1 MKLSCHIHVSFTV
14 LIKLI
19 KLLDLILPKEKSR
32 GHSVL
37 LVAPKL
43 VGSGGRSFPLV
54 HSTWQG
60 EREREGW
67 REREGACAMH
77 ACLHM
82 VHVHACYGFLDDKTC
97 TCTHEN
103 MHTMCL
109 CMKYYA

>member
-43 VGSGGRSFPLV
+43 VGSGGHSFPLV

-60 EREREGW
+60 ERERERGGG
-67 REREGACAMH
+67 REKVHVPCMH
-77 ACLHM
+77 ACIWYMYMHVVVSWTIKH
-82 VHVHACYGFLDDKTC
+82 VHVL
-97 TCTHEN
+97 
-103 MHTMCL
+103 
-109 CMKYYA
+109 MKICIPCAYV